1 MRRPSGAAP
10 RRRHIAV
17 LVGLAALALAGCAS
31 SASTGPASASPPATP
46 STPAAPPST
55 PSSPSA
61 PAVSASPPAV
71 IDTEYLPGLSAQVR
85 LPGQAGAAPLV
96 VLVPGGGWRS
106 ADPWGLIPLAER
118 ITASGASTVLI
129 TYRTTSSGSTFP
141 EAADDVACA
150 IRWSAAE
157 VAARDHPATDVVVL
171 GHSAGGH
178 LAALV
183 TFSGEEFGRSCP
195 NPAVPVDGLI
205 GVAGVYDIE
214 DFRDYLARWMG
225 FAPTEK
231 PQEWLRADPLTW
243 ARDGGR
249 LPPSLRVLLVHGE
262 DDTTVPPA
270 QTALLCEVLDDKGI
284 TTRAELLPG
293 VDHIS
298 VFDASLLGPIVDEW
312 LAEAMDENP

>member
-1 MRRPSGAAP
+1 MAVAGGAA
-10 RRRHIAV
+10 IMLSA
-17 LVGLAALALAGCAS
+17 AGCAVP
-31 SASTGPASASPPATP
+31 SASLATTPLAS
-46 STPAAPPST
+46 PAAPT
-55 PSSPSA
+55 PT
-61 PAVSASPPAV
+61 PATSILPDDPPAV

-85 LPGQAGAAPLV
+85 LPGQPGAAPLV

-183 TFSGEEFGRSCP
+183 TFSGEEFGKSCP
-195 NPAVPVDGLI
+195 NPPVSVDGLI

-270 QTALLCEVLDDKGI
+270 QTALLREVLDDKGI
-284 TTRAELLPG
+284 AARAELLSG

-298 VFDASLLGPIVDEW
+298 VFDAAVLGPIVDAW
-312 LAEAMDENP
+312 LAEAMDDNP